1 MYTLICMKN
10 KSLIIYAFSFLVVLY
25 SCSSPKITK
34 KDFVGLWKSGNYSSL
49 LLNSDSTFIL
59 NNLPH
64 TYFFKNFNN
73 VNNII
78 IYGKWDF
85 YTYNDNTHTI
95 SLTYDSRIGSDYYN
109 LHLVK
114 KYEFFGN
121 LLIDLVGDGVED
133 FVYTVVSYKRNKQK
147 SKVEEYSK
155 MTYACTNGKL
165 YGRLRSNVFE
175 YSVNGNNYRK
185 HIKIKYLFEEG
196 EYFSLKYLES
206 NPEKSFLLITKPI
219 ILDINKYQE
228 SRAKIESIEK
238 YFDMYIVNL
247 SYKFKDVNYS
257 RNVYLKDIKK
267 IENTKICNV
276 IINIMNPKIAY
287 IDGVYSILTNKY
299 N

>member
-1 MYTLICMKN
+1 MKK
-10 KSLIIYAFSFLVVLY
+10 KSLIIYAFSLLVVLY

-34 KDFVGLWKSGNYSSL
+34 KDFVGLWESGNYSSL

-64 TYFFKNFNN
+64 TYLFDKFNG
-73 VNNII
+73 VNNITV
-78 IYGKWDF
+78 YGKWDF
-85 YTYNDNTHTI
+85 YTYTDNTHTI
-95 SLTYDSRIGSDYYN
+95 CLNYYFKKFKIHYQIYLEREYD
-109 LHLVK
+109 
-114 KYEFFGN
+114 FFGN
-121 LLIDLVGDGVED
+121 LLINLKENGVED
-133 FVYTVVSYKRNKQK
+133 FAYTVVSYKRNKQK
-147 SKVEEYSK
+147 SKIEEYSK
-155 MTYACTNGKL
+155 TTYAFTNGKL
-165 YGRLRSNVFE
+165 YGRLSSNVFE

-196 EYFSLKYLES
+196 ECFSLKYLES
-206 NPEKSFLLITKPI
+206 NPEKSFLSITKPI
-219 ILDINKYQE
+219 VLDINKYQE
-228 SRAKIESIEK
+228 SRAEIESIEK

>member
-1 MYTLICMKN
+1 MKK
-10 KSLIIYAFSFLVVLY
+10 KSLIIYAFSLLVVLY

-34 KDFVGLWKSGNYSSL
+34 EDFVGLWDSDNYSSL

-64 TYFFKNFNN
+64 TYFFDKFNG
-73 VNNII
+73 VNNITV
-78 IYGKWDF
+78 YGKWRF

-95 SLTYDSRIGSDYYN
+95 SLTYDSRIDSDHYN

-121 LLIDLVGDGVED
+121 LLIILYGDRYD
-133 FVYTVVSYKRNKQK
+133 FDYIMALYNRNKQN
-147 SKVEEYSK
+147 SKIEEYTK
-155 MTYACTNGKL
+155 TTYACTNGKL
-165 YGRLRSNVFE
+165 YGRLSSNVFE
-175 YSVNGNNYRK
+175 YSVNGKNYRK
-185 HIKIKYLFEEG
+185 HIKIKYLFEE
-196 EYFSLKYLES
+196 EECFSLKYLES

-219 ILDINKYQE
+219 VLDINKYQE

-267 IENTKICNV
+267 IEKINICDV
-276 IINIMNPKIAY
+276 IINIMNPRIAY
-287 IDGVYSILTNKY
+287 IDGEYSILTNKY